1 MLPILLT
8 TVAADAL
15 ETHEAE
21 PPAQNEKDDKDIEER
36 RKAAREKLQGE
47 QAAGQARGRTDDG
60 PGHELYR
67 NPPAST

>member
-1 MLPILLT
+1 MIPILIG
-8 TVAADAL
+8 AAAQAL
-15 ETHEAE
+15 EEHEVT
-21 PPAQNEKDDKDIEER
+21 PPAQNEKNIEER
-36 RKAAREKLQGE
+36 RKDAREKLQE

>member
-1 MLPILLT
+1 MIPILIG
-8 TVAADAL
+8 VAGQAL
-15 ETHEAE
+15 EEHEVT
-21 PPAQNEKDDKDIEER
+21 PPAQNENDGKDIEER